1 LPLPFLIMK
10 KHDIDRLLADALI
23 STGQHGAIVAR
34 YALADTRGRLGGI
47 LAMIG
52 AALVAAGIALLIS
65 ANWEAIPRLVKV
77 AGVIA
82 LLVGAHVV
90 GLWLTARNYPR
101 FASAAHVVGSVLFLL
116 AIALIGQVYNISS
129 RVPNA
134 FFLWAVGI
142 AVLPWLLQSRAQY
155 VLWMVAVSVWL
166 AAEAG
171 TPGSPLYLR
180 SFDGAAT
187 LFGVFGLLWLAVGL
201 AQRLLPMHRATAQF
215 AADGERAATAL
226 MNIGLLALVA
236 GLHGFSRNTAQLPMA
251 WWVTGAAAL
260 IVALACLFKDA
271 QLSPATKRVWS
282 VAWLAAALCVLLAT
296 VPFEWRHMGLEHRTW
311 LAKDRYAWLAAL
323 VLLGFCIAQIQAG
336 LARGSAA
343 LINLGVAFVALNI
356 AVIYLRLFGSMMQ
369 TGLMFVFTGIAL
381 VALAWA
387 LERARRKL
395 MAQLASTEAHHA

>member
-1 LPLPFLIMK
+1 MK

-23 STGQHGAIVAR
+23 STDQHGAIVAR

-65 ANWEAIPRLVKV
+65 ANWESIPRLVKV

-82 LLVGAHVV
+82 LLVGAHAG

-129 RVPNA
+129 REPNA
-134 FFLWAVGI
+134 FLLWAVGI
-142 AVLPWLLQSRAQY
+142 AALPWLLQSRAQY

-166 AAEAG
+166 VAEAG
-171 TPGSPLYLR
+171 EPGSPLYLR

-187 LFGVFGLLWLAVGL
+187 LLGVFGLLWLAVGL
-201 AQRLLPMHRATAQF
+201 AQRLLHAHRATALF
-215 AADGERAATAL
+215 ALDGERAGTAL
-226 MNIGLLALVA
+226 MNLALLVLVA
-236 GLHGFSRNTAQLPMA
+236 GVHGFSREAVPLPLQ
-251 WWVTGAAAL
+251 WWVLGA
-260 IVALACLFKDA
+260 ISLAVVLFCLLKDA
-271 QLSPATKRVWS
+271 QLSPASKRVWS

-336 LARGSAA
+336 LARGSAT

-356 AVIYLRLFGSMMQ
+356 TVIYLRLFGSMMQ

-381 VALAWA
+381 VALAWV

-395 MAQLASTEAHHA
+395 MAQLPTQGAHHA

>member
-1 LPLPFLIMK
+1 MK

-82 LLVGAHVV
+82 LLVGAHAV

>member
-1 LPLPFLIMK
+1 MK

-23 STGQHGAIVAR
+23 STDQHGAIVAR
-34 YALADTRGRLGGI
+34 YGLADTRGRLGGI

-65 ANWEAIPRLVKV
+65 ANWESIPRLVKV

-82 LLVGAHVV
+82 LLVGAHAG

-129 RVPNA
+129 REPNA
-134 FFLWAVGI
+134 FLLWAVGI
-142 AVLPWLLQSRAQY
+142 AALPWLLQSRAQY

-166 AAEAG
+166 VAEAG
-171 TPGSPLYLR
+171 EPGSPLYLR

-187 LFGVFGLLWLAVGL
+187 LLGVFGLLWLAVGL
-201 AQRLLPMHRATAQF
+201 AQRLLYAHRATALF
-215 AADGERAATAL
+215 ALDGERAGTAL
-226 MNIGLLALVA
+226 MNLALLVLVA
-236 GLHGFSRNTAQLPMA
+236 GVHGFSREAVPLPLQ
-251 WWVTGAAAL
+251 WWVLGA
-260 IVALACLFKDA
+260 ISLAVVLFCLLKDA
-271 QLSPATKRVWS
+271 QLSPASKRVWS

-296 VPFEWRHMGLEHRTW
+296 VPFEWRHVGVEQRTW

-336 LARGSAA
+336 LARGSAT

-356 AVIYLRLFGSMMQ
+356 TVIYLRLFGSMMQ

-381 VALAWA
+381 VALAWV

-395 MAQLASTEAHHA
+395 MAQLPTQGAHHA